1 MFPTSDRAKSCILT
15 QKMTIPVIFTQ
26 EPWNL
31 SINEELTRP
40 ELTKFVFDYIKQ
52 NNLLDPTSKGVI
64 IPDNNIRKLLNMG
77 YDDKLRFYNF
87 QKYLSKTY
95 KMKLKAWN
103 FLDRTSYKKEDNEMA
118 FKYLLLGYQIS
129 GEEAFRT
136 VFLNNII
143 SYLVGITYFDS

>member
-1 MFPTSDRAKSCILT
+1 MFPISDRAKSCILT

-52 NNLLDPTSKGVI
+52 NNLRDPTTKGVI
-64 IPDNNIRKLLNMG
+64 IH
-77 YDDKLRFYNF
+77 DDKLGFYNF
-87 QKYLSKTY
+87 QKYLSKAY

-103 FLDRTSYKKEDNEMA
+103 FLEHTNYKKEDNEMA

-129 GEEAFRT
+129 GNEAFRT

-143 SYLVGITYFDS
+143 SYLVGITYFE